1 MIIFNKLTKFIILN
15 VFFSLTFFVCCEK
28 DTISNPL
35 ESGDNIADP
44 FVRNQLLYRS
54 INLGNALEAPNEGEW
69 GVTLQADYFKVINE
83 AGFTGVRIP
92 IRWSAHASES
102 PPFAIDQSFLSRVD
116 WAIQQALNNELAV
129 VINMHHYEEMMIDP
143 EGQKDRLY
151 AIWEQIAEHYQT
163 LPNSVIF
170 ELLNEPNDQFTS
182 ELWNQIAAEL
192 ITIIRKTNPNRTL
205 MIGTAEWGGL
215 SALNDLVV
223 PVADTNLIVTV
234 HYYEPFHF
242 THQGAEWVSGS
253 DQWLGTKWSGKQQEQ
268 LAIIQD
274 LERVRQWSEAHNR
287 PIFLGEFG
295 AYSKADMASRYAWTS
310 FVARE
315 AERRDFSWAYW
326 EFCSGFGIYD
336 SQTKKFNELLQALI
350 P

>member
-102 PPFAIDQSFLSRVD
+102 PPYAIDQSFLSRVD